1 MSAAAKKP
9 FVLEDAL
16 IEAWA
21 THAEITRYLLE
32 NLDEKA
38 WSAEPPGGGRTVA
51 AIVAHVH
58 NVRRMM
64 LVMHAK
70 GTRIAI
76 PPKLDRH
83 KLTPAQ
89 AQAALGKSAAAI
101 GKLIESAPAA
111 GGRVAGRAAGV
122 AGLFAAAVSHEA
134 HHRGQI
140 CMLARQL
147 GSPLSEEAHLGMWD
161 WSKRARAAAGK

>member
-1 MSAAAKKP
+1 MKTSWAMGRSAIASESVRILSRRSGMSAAAKKP

-70 GTRIAI
+70 GTRIA
-76 PPKLDRH
+76 
-83 KLTPAQ
+83 
-89 AQAALGKSAAAI
+89 
-101 GKLIESAPAA
+101 
-111 GGRVAGRAAGV
+111 
-122 AGLFAAAVSHEA
+122 
-134 HHRGQI
+134 
-140 CMLARQL
+140 
-147 GSPLSEEAHLGMWD
+147 
-161 WSKRARAAAGK
+161 